1 MPIEFDPD
9 SLRHLM
15 TSWRMAAD
23 MELAMDDRLK
33 IQLIARRGEILA
45 KFVITARAWL
55 ILLRGCRA
63 RNDSPEPEELKAEVA
78 AFCAW
83 AQKELEALGRLRQEE
98 SVLDE

>member
-1 MPIEFDPD
+1 MPIELDPD

-15 TSWRMAAD
+15 TSWRMATD

-33 IQLIARRGEILA
+33 IQLIARRGELLA
-45 KFVITARAWL
+45 KFVVTARAWL
-55 ILLRGCRA
+55 ILLRGCSA
-63 RNDSPEPEELKAEVA
+63 RDGSPEADELRADVA

-83 AQKELEALGRLRQEE
+83 AQKELEALRRLRHEE